1 MTLWSVTKSLITDT
15 MARFIGAKVQ
25 SFPLKHRES
34 QEIVYIC
41 TMKTNFNLKAYNSF
55 GFDAV
60 AKQFAEINTIS
71 DLQTLIKSGTLQ
83 SQNIL
88 ILSGGN
94 NILFQNEVFD
104 GIVVYINTKGI
115 EILRENENNVVVRAQ
130 AGEDWPDFVRFCVGK
145 GWHGVE
151 NLAHIPGKV
160 GAAPVQNI
168 GAYGMELEDSFLQ
181 CETIELSTGESKV
194 FTKEDCHFG
203 YRESIFKGELKGQ
216 FVITSVDFLLHKQA
230 ELMLEYGNIKSY
242 LTDNGIERPTL
253 QQLHDAICAIRD
265 AKLPNVKQ
273 IGSAGSFF
281 KNPVIERAK
290 FEALLTEYPTMPHYD
305 EPNGMVKVPAGWL
318 IEHSGPS
325 TGSGTA
331 RTVSWKGWRDE
342 HVGVYDKQAL
352 VLVHYGGGKGENIV
366 ELAHKIQDSVEE
378 KFGIRISP
386 EVNFV

>member
-1 MTLWSVTKSLITDT
+1 MNVSL
-15 MARFIGAKVQ
+15 K
-25 SFPLKHRES
+25 P
-34 QEIVYIC
+34 
-41 TMKTNFNLKAYNSF
+41 YNSF

-60 AKQFAEINTIS
+60 ATQFAEINAIS
-71 DLQTLIKSGTLQ
+71 DLQALIQSGALQ
-83 SQNIL
+83 HQKTL

-115 EILRENENNVVVRAQ
+115 EILREDGNDVVVRAQ
-130 AGEDWPDFVRFCVGK
+130 SGEDWPYFVRFCVGK

-168 GAYGMELEDSFLQ
+168 GAYGMELKDSFLQ
-181 CETIELSTGESKV
+181 CEAINLYTGESKV
-194 FTKEDCHFG
+194 FTKEDCRFG
-203 YRESIFKGELKGQ
+203 YRESVFKNELKGK
-216 FVITSVDFLLHKQA
+216 FVITSVDFLLKKEAPLH
-230 ELMLEYGNIKSY
+230 LEYGNIKTY
-242 LTDNGIERPTL
+242 LEQNGIERPTL

-265 AKLPNVKQ
+265 TKLPDVKQ

-281 KNPVIERAK
+281 KNPVIERTQY
-290 FEALLTEYPTMPHYD
+290 EALLKDYPTMPHYD
-305 EPNGMVKVPAGWL
+305 EPNGKVKVPAGWL
-318 IEHSGPS
+318 IEQAG
-325 TGSGTA
+325 
-331 RTVSWKGWRDE
+331 WKGWRDE

-352 VLVHYGGGKGENIV
+352 VLVHYGGGKGHDIV
-366 ELAHKIQDSVEE
+366 ELAHRIQDSVEE

>member
-1 MTLWSVTKSLITDT
+1 MQNNNYLC
-15 MARFIGAKVQ
+15 
-25 SFPLKHRES
+25 P
-34 QEIVYIC
+34 
-41 TMKTNFNLKAYNSF
+41 MKTNVSLRPYNSF

-60 AKQFAEINTIS
+60 AKQFAEINAIS
-71 DLQTLIKSGTLQ
+71 DLQALIQSGALQ
-83 SQNIL
+83 RQKTL

-115 EILRENENNVVVRAQ
+115 EILREDGNEIVVRAQ

-168 GAYGMELEDSFLQ
+168 GAYGMELKDSFLQ
-181 CETIELSTGESKV
+181 CETIDLSTGKPKV
-194 FTKEDCHFG
+194 FTKEECRFG
-203 YRESIFKGELKGQ
+203 YRESVFKNELKGK
-216 FVITSVDFLLHKQA
+216 FVITSVDFLLKKEAPLH
-230 ELMLEYGNIKSY
+230 LEYGNIKTY
-242 LTDNGIERPTL
+242 LEQNGIERPTL

-265 AKLPNVKQ
+265 TKLPDVKQ

-281 KNPVIERAK
+281 KNPVIERTL
-290 FEALLTEYPTMPHYD
+290 FEALQKDYPTMPHYG

-318 IEHSGPS
+318 IEQAG
-325 TGSGTA
+325 
-331 RTVSWKGWRDE
+331 WKGWRDE

-352 VLVHYGGGKGENIV
+352 VLVHYGGGKGHDIV
-366 ELAHKIQDSVEE
+366 ELAHRIQDSVEE